1 MHAHFRNLVFA
12 SLLTGAAA
20 CHAQLTASEKDGLVD
35 ALFLAGLRIE
45 DLRVYPSQPQ
55 TKHRLALLDQAL
67 ANPLEAVA
75 NVQGMHEIA
84 MRAPSSLLETAILR
98 TFGEPKRYGLE
109 SPVDRPV
116 VPNEIPESLQPIV
129 RDLAVAV
136 AVANAHVR
144 IALSRLLPHEQRE
157 LIEGLPQIA
166 SPGESFEF
174 ARQKPPSLER
184 AWELLGRVD
193 LDRILFAAHILALG
207 VERRLPDLRRAAGVT
222 DWVGEVRF
230 LAGGMPVIVGGKGP
244 NTYTDRSAVLLI
256 DLGGDDS
263 YSGRHGA
270 GPGYASV
277 LIDVSGNDTYHVPDL
292 SLGAGL
298 LGIGFAY
305 DLAGDD
311 NYRGKSLCLGA
322 GLAGVGLFVDESGDD
337 AYQAGS
343 MTQGFGMFGVGI
355 CKDSRGADSYRS
367 AALSQGAAR
376 TLGFGWLIDVE
387 GDDQYVSSG
396 DRRLSVHPMVPSLSC
411 SQGASLGFESV
422 SGGFAGGI
430 GLLSDLAG
438 NDSYRAEALA
448 QGAAMWHGIASLYDA
463 KGDDSYRAARQAQA
477 SADEGSVGMFFD
489 LGGSDLYFS
498 EFGSSQSCAV
508 GRSFALL
515 LDREGNDSYMGRWNS
530 PAFASRGGLAI
541 LLDALGE
548 DIVSGSAGVVPELS
562 AEGAVAVFLD
572 LAGTD
577 QIGAP
582 PALSGIQVRPGQS
595 VSYDVQASLA
605 APFSTSEAAAGPVP
619 GSRQLTSASELS
631 DLVAAIGTPPDP
643 SFPASRVEAIRSLV
657 SMGVPAVRWI
667 GENRLTRL
675 TRAEMSGFVAVV
687 DGVGV
692 PARELLASWVGN
704 PSEEVARAA
713 LWACSEGGFEEAAPH
728 LTAAF
733 DRPSLRL
740 LALEAAG
747 RLNDAKAA
755 PRLNLLCADPDP
767 AVAFRAMEALARMGE
782 SSAIGTADA
791 LLASSNLPLRQSA
804 WELLSQF
811 PDHIR
816 RSAPAMIASGDALR
830 ARAGIRLLA
839 KVGDAEALLVIA
851 RALDDPR
858 TGVKVEALLALEGRC
873 PPEFRPA
880 ILRLRQDPDARVRAV
895 AQATDPGR

>member
-1 MHAHFRNLVFA
+1 
-12 SLLTGAAA
+12 
-20 CHAQLTASEKDGLVD
+20 
-35 ALFLAGLRIE
+35 
-45 DLRVYPSQPQ
+45 
-55 TKHRLALLDQAL
+55 
-67 ANPLEAVA
+67 
-75 NVQGMHEIA
+75 
-84 MRAPSSLLETAILR
+84 
-98 TFGEPKRYGLE
+98 
-109 SPVDRPV
+109 
-116 VPNEIPESLQPIV
+116 
-129 RDLAVAV
+129 
-136 AVANAHVR
+136 
-144 IALSRLLPHEQRE
+144 
-157 LIEGLPQIA
+157 
-166 SPGESFEF
+166 
-174 ARQKPPSLER
+174 
-184 AWELLGRVD
+184 
-193 LDRILFAAHILALG
+193 
-207 VERRLPDLRRAAGVT
+207 
-222 DWVGEVRF
+222 
-230 LAGGMPVIVGGKGP
+230 
-244 NTYTDRSAVLLI
+244 
-256 DLGGDDS
+256 
-263 YSGRHGA
+263 
-270 GPGYASV
+270 
-277 LIDVSGNDTYHVPDL
+277 
-292 SLGAGL
+292 
-298 LGIGFAY
+298 
-305 DLAGDD
+305 
-311 NYRGKSLCLGA
+311 
-322 GLAGVGLFVDESGDD
+322 
-337 AYQAGS
+337 

-387 GDDQYVSSG
+387 GDDQCVSSG
-396 DRRLSVHPMVPSLSC
+396 DRRLSVHPMVPRLSC

-515 LDREGNDSYMGRWNS
+515 LDREGNDAYLGRWNS

-605 APFSTSEAAAGPVP
+605 APFSTSEAATGPVP
-619 GSRQLTSASELS
+619 GSRQFDERERTVRSRRGATERHP
-631 DLVAAIGTPPDP
+631 TP

-692 PARELLASWVGN
+692 PARKLLASWVGN
-704 PSEEVARAA
+704 PGEEVARAGA
-713 LWACSEGGFEEAAPH
+713 LGVFGGWLRGSGPSPYRGFRQAEPSVA
-728 LTAAF
+728 
-733 DRPSLRL
+733 RPSKPLGDSMTPKLR
-740 LALEAAG
+740 
-747 RLNDAKAA
+747 
-755 PRLNLLCADPDP
+755 PD
-767 AVAFRAMEALARMGE
+767 
-782 SSAIGTADA
+782 
-791 LLASSNLPLRQSA
+791 
-804 WELLSQF
+804 
-811 PDHIR
+811 
-816 RSAPAMIASGDALR
+816 
-830 ARAGIRLLA
+830 
-839 KVGDAEALLVIA
+839 
-851 RALDDPR
+851 
-858 TGVKVEALLALEGRC
+858 
-873 PPEFRPA
+873 
-880 ILRLRQDPDARVRAV
+880 
-895 AQATDPGR
+895 